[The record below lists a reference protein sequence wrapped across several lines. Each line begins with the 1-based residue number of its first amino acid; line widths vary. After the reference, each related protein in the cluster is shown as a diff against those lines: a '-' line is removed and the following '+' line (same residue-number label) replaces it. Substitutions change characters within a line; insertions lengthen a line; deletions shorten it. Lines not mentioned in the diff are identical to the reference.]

1 MNKTILFDLDGTLID
16 STDAILN
23 SFQGAFKALGLT
35 FKNNEEIK
43 NLIGYPLE
51 QMFRMLYPD
60 KVNLSKEFVLAYREI
75 YAQIYLEQTTLLPK
89 AKEALELGSEIA
101 DLGIVTTKCGKFTP
115 ILLDYLGV
123 KKFFKTLITL
133 EDVINPKPSSE
144 PIILALK
151 RLNKTQENAYMIG
164 DTILD
169 IQAAISANIT
179 PLALTCGYGNENELK
194 DHSMVFLNAYEA
206 VNYIARLNLI
216 SSFR

>member
-23 SFQGAFKALGLT
+23 SFQGAFKTLGLT
-35 FKNNEEIK
+35 SKNNEEIK

-101 DLGIVTTKCGKFTP
+101 DLGIVTTKGGKFTP

-133 EDVINPKPSSE
+133 EDVTNPKPSSE

-194 DHSMVFLNAYEA
+194 AHSTVFLNAYEA
-206 VNYIARLNLI
+206 VNYIARLN
-216 SSFR
+216 

>member
-35 FKNNEEIK
+35 SKNNEEIK

-101 DLGIVTTKCGKFTP
+101 DLGIVTTKGGKFTP

-133 EDVINPKPSSE
+133 EDVTNPKSSSE

-194 DHSMVFLNAYEA
+194 AHSMVFLNAYEA
-206 VNYIARLNLI
+206 VNYIARLN
-216 SSFR
+216 

>member
-16 STDAILN
+16 STDVILN

-35 FKNNEEIK
+35 SKNNEEIK

-101 DLGIVTTKCGKFTP
+101 DLGIVTTKGGKFTP

-133 EDVINPKPSSE
+133 EDVTNPKPSSE

-179 PLALTCGYGNENELK
+179 PLALACGYGNENELK
-194 DHSMVFLNAYEA
+194 AYSMVFLNAYGA
-206 VNYIARLNLI
+206 VNYIARLN
-216 SSFR
+216 

>member
-23 SFQGAFKALGLT
+23 SFQGVFKALGLT
-35 FKNNEEIK
+35 SKNNEEIK

-101 DLGIVTTKCGKFTP
+101 DLGIVTTKGGKFTP

-123 KKFFKTLITL
+123 KKFFKTLIIL
-133 EDVINPKPSSE
+133 EDVTNPKPSSE

-194 DHSMVFLNAYEA
+194 THSMVFLNAYEA
-206 VNYIARLNLI
+206 VNYIARLN
-216 SSFR
+216 

>member
-35 FKNNEEIK
+35 SKNNEEIK

-101 DLGIVTTKCGKFTP
+101 DLGIVTTKGGKFTP
-115 ILLDYLGV
+115 ILLDYLRV

-133 EDVINPKPSSE
+133 EDVTNPKPSSE

-151 RLNKTQENAYMIG
+151 GLNKTQENAYMIG

-194 DHSMVFLNAYEA
+194 AHSMVFLNAYEA
-206 VNYIARLNLI
+206 VNYIARLN
-216 SSFR
+216 

>member
-35 FKNNEEIK
+35 SKNNEEIK

-101 DLGIVTTKCGKFTP
+101 DLGIVTTKGGKFTP
-115 ILLDYLGV
+115 ILLDYLRV

-133 EDVINPKPSSE
+133 EDVTNPKPSSE

-194 DHSMVFLNAYEA
+194 AHSMVFLNTYEA
-206 VNYIARLNLI
+206 VNYIARLN
-216 SSFR
+216 

>member
-35 FKNNEEIK
+35 SKNNEEIK

-101 DLGIVTTKCGKFTP
+101 DLGIVTTKGGKFTP
-115 ILLDYLGV
+115 ILLDYLRV

-133 EDVINPKPSSE
+133 EDVTNPKPSSE

-194 DHSMVFLNAYEA
+194 AHSMVFLMHM
-206 VNYIARLNLI
+206 RLLI
-216 SSFR
+216 I

>member
-23 SFQGAFKALGLT
+23 SFRGAFKALGLT
-35 FKNNEEIK
+35 SKNNEEIK

-89 AKEALELGSEIA
+89 VKEALELGSKIA
-101 DLGIVTTKCGKFTP
+101 DLGIVTTKGGKFTP

-123 KKFFKTLITL
+123 KKFFKTLIT
-133 EDVINPKPSSE
+133 
-144 PIILALK
+144 
-151 RLNKTQENAYMIG
+151 
-164 DTILD
+164 
-169 IQAAISANIT
+169 
-179 PLALTCGYGNENELK
+179 
-194 DHSMVFLNAYEA
+194 
-206 VNYIARLNLI
+206 
-216 SSFR
+216 

>member
-35 FKNNEEIK
+35 SKNNEEIK

-89 AKEALELGSEIA
+89 AKEALELGSKIA
-101 DLGIVTTKCGKFTP
+101 DLGIVTTKGGKFTP
-115 ILLDYLGV
+115 ILLDYLRV

-133 EDVINPKPSSE
+133 EDVTNPKPSSE

-151 RLNKTQENAYMIG
+151 GLNKTQENAYMIG

-194 DHSMVFLNAYEA
+194 AHSMVFLNAYEA
-206 VNYIARLNLI
+206 VNYIARLN
-216 SSFR
+216 

>member
-1 MNKTILFDLDGTLID
+1 MKKTILFDLDGTLID
-16 STDAILN
+16 SIDAILN
-23 SFQGAFKALGLT
+23 SFQGAFKILGLT
-35 FKNNEEIK
+35 PKNNEEIK

-51 QMFRMLYPD
+51 HMFKILYHE
-60 KVNLSKEFVLAYREI
+60 KAHLSQEFVLAYREI
-75 YAQIYLEQTTLLPK
+75 YTQIYLEQTTLLPK

-101 DLGIVTTKCGKFTP
+101 DLGIVTTKGGKFTP
-115 ILLDYLGV
+115 ILLDYLRV

-133 EDVINPKPSSE
+133 EDVTNPKPSSE

-194 DHSMVFLNAYEA
+194 SRSMVFLNAYEA
-206 VNYIARLNLI
+206 VNYIARLN
-216 SSFR
+216 

>member
-35 FKNNEEIK
+35 SKNNEEIK

-101 DLGIVTTKCGKFTP
+101 DLGIVTTKGGKFTP
-115 ILLDYLGV
+115 ILLDYLAV

-133 EDVINPKPSSE
+133 EDVTNPKPSSE

-151 RLNKTQENAYMIG
+151 GLNKTQENAYMIG

-194 DHSMVFLNAYEA
+194 AHSMVFLNAYEA
-206 VNYIARLNLI
+206 VNYIARLN
-216 SSFR
+216 

>member
-35 FKNNEEIK
+35 SKNNEEIK

-60 KVNLSKEFVLAYREI
+60 KLILSKEFVLAYREI

-101 DLGIVTTKCGKFTP
+101 DLGIVTTKGGKFTP

-133 EDVINPKPSSE
+133 EDVTNPKPSSE

-169 IQAAISANIT
+169 IQAAISADIT

-194 DHSMVFLNAYEA
+194 AHSMVFLNAYEA
-206 VNYIARLNLI
+206 VNYIARLN
-216 SSFR
+216 

>member
-35 FKNNEEIK
+35 SKNNEEIK

-101 DLGIVTTKCGKFTP
+101 DLGIVTTKGGKFTP
-115 ILLDYLGV
+115 ILLDYLRV
-123 KKFFKTLITL
+123 KKFFKTLITF
-133 EDVINPKPSSE
+133 EDVTNPKPSSE

-151 RLNKTQENAYMIG
+151 GLNKTQENAYMIG

-194 DHSMVFLNAYEA
+194 AHSMVFLNAYEA
-206 VNYIARLNLI
+206 VNYIARLN
-216 SSFR
+216 

>member
-35 FKNNEEIK
+35 SKNNEEIK

-101 DLGIVTTKCGKFTP
+101 DLGIVTTKGGKFTP
-115 ILLDYLGV
+115 ILLDYLRV

-133 EDVINPKPSSE
+133 EDVTNPKPSSE

-151 RLNKTQENAYMIG
+151 GLNKTQENAYMIG
-164 DTILD
+164 DIILD

-194 DHSMVFLNAYEA
+194 AHSMVFLNAYEA
-206 VNYIARLNLI
+206 VNYIARLN
-216 SSFR
+216 

>member
-23 SFQGAFKALGLT
+23 SFQGAFKAPGLT
-35 FKNNEEIK
+35 SKNNEEIK

-75 YAQIYLEQTTLLPK
+75 HAQIYLEQTTLLPK

-101 DLGIVTTKCGKFTP
+101 DLGIVTTKGGKFTP

-133 EDVINPKPSSE
+133 EDVTNPKPSSE

-179 PLALTCGYGNENELK
+179 PLALACGYGNENELK
-194 DHSMVFLNAYEA
+194 AYSMVFLNAYEA
-206 VNYIARLNLI
+206 VNYIARLN
-216 SSFR
+216 

>member
-35 FKNNEEIK
+35 SENNEEIK

-101 DLGIVTTKCGKFTP
+101 DLGIVTTKGGKFTP
-115 ILLDYLGV
+115 ILLDYLRV

-133 EDVINPKPSSE
+133 EDVTNPKPSSE

-151 RLNKTQENAYMIG
+151 GLNKTQENAYMIG

-194 DHSMVFLNAYEA
+194 AHSMVFLNAYEA
-206 VNYIARLNLI
+206 VNYIARLN
-216 SSFR
+216 

>member
-23 SFQGAFKALGLT
+23 SFQGVFKALGLT
-35 FKNNEEIK
+35 SKNNEEIK

-101 DLGIVTTKCGKFTP
+101 DLGIVTTKGGKFTP

-133 EDVINPKPSSE
+133 EDVTNPKPSSE

-169 IQAAISANIT
+169 IQAAMAANIT
-179 PLALTCGYGNENELK
+179 PLALSCGYGDEDELK
-194 DHSMVFLNAYEA
+194 RYSIVFPSAYKS
-206 VNYIARLNLI
+206 VLYIKND
-216 SSFR
+216 

>member
-35 FKNNEEIK
+35 SKNNEEIK

-89 AKEALELGSEIA
+89 VKEALELGSKIA
-101 DLGIVTTKCGKFTP
+101 DLGIVTTKGGKFTP
-115 ILLDYLGV
+115 ILLDYLRV

-133 EDVINPKPSSE
+133 EDVTNPKPSSE

-194 DHSMVFLNAYEA
+194 AHSMVFLNAYEA
-206 VNYIARLNLI
+206 VNYIARLN
-216 SSFR
+216 

>member
-35 FKNNEEIK
+35 SKNNEEIK

-101 DLGIVTTKCGKFTP
+101 DLGIVTTKGGKFTP
-115 ILLDYLGV
+115 ILLDYLRV

-133 EDVINPKPSSE
+133 EDITNPKPSSE

-151 RLNKTQENAYMIG
+151 GLNKTQENAYMIG

-194 DHSMVFLNAYEA
+194 AHSMVFLNAYEA
-206 VNYIARLNLI
+206 VNYIARLN
-216 SSFR
+216 

>member
-35 FKNNEEIK
+35 SKNNEEIK

-101 DLGIVTTKCGKFTP
+101 DLGIVTTKGGKFTP
-115 ILLDYLGV
+115 ILPDYLRV

-133 EDVINPKPSSE
+133 EDVTNPKPSSE

-151 RLNKTQENAYMIG
+151 GLNKTQENAYMIG

-194 DHSMVFLNAYEA
+194 AHSMVFLNAYEA
-206 VNYIARLNLI
+206 VNYIARLN
-216 SSFR
+216 

>member
-35 FKNNEEIK
+35 SKNNEEIK

-60 KVNLSKEFVLAYREI
+60 KLILSKEFVLAYREI

-101 DLGIVTTKCGKFTP
+101 DLGIVTTKGGKFTP

-194 DHSMVFLNAYEA
+194 AHSMVFLNAYEA
-206 VNYIARLNLI
+206 VNYIARLN
-216 SSFR
+216 

>member
-1 MNKTILFDLDGTLID
+1 MNRTILFDLDGTLID

-35 FKNNEEIK
+35 SKNNEEIK

-101 DLGIVTTKCGKFTP
+101 DLGIVTTKGGKFTP
-115 ILLDYLGV
+115 ILLDYLRV

-133 EDVINPKPSSE
+133 EDVTNPKPSSE

-151 RLNKTQENAYMIG
+151 GLNKTQENAYMIG

-194 DHSMVFLNAYEA
+194 AHSMVFLNAYEA
-206 VNYIARLNLI
+206 VNYIARLN
-216 SSFR
+216 

>member
-35 FKNNEEIK
+35 SKNNEEIK

-101 DLGIVTTKCGKFTP
+101 DLGIVTTKGGKFTP
-115 ILLDYLGV
+115 ILLDYLGF

-133 EDVINPKPSSE
+133 EDVTNPKPSSE

-151 RLNKTQENAYMIG
+151 RLNKTKENAYMIG

-179 PLALTCGYGNENELK
+179 PLALACGYGNENELK
-194 DHSMVFLNAYEA
+194 THSMVFLNAYEA
-206 VNYIARLNLI
+206 VNYIARLN
-216 SSFR
+216 

>member
-35 FKNNEEIK
+35 SKNNEEIK

-51 QMFRMLYPD
+51 QMFRMLYPG

-101 DLGIVTTKCGKFTP
+101 DLGIVTTKGGKFTP

-133 EDVINPKPSSE
+133 EDVTNPKPSSE

-194 DHSMVFLNAYEA
+194 AHSIVFLNAYEA
-206 VNYIARLNLI
+206 VNYIARLN
-216 SSFR
+216 

>member
-35 FKNNEEIK
+35 SKNNEEIK

-75 YAQIYLEQTTLLPK
+75 YAQIYLEQITLLPK

-101 DLGIVTTKCGKFTP
+101 DLGIVTTKGGKFTP
-115 ILLDYLGV
+115 ILLDYLRV

-133 EDVINPKPSSE
+133 EDVTNPKPSSE

-151 RLNKTQENAYMIG
+151 GLNKTQENAYMIG

-194 DHSMVFLNAYEA
+194 AHSMVFLNAYEA
-206 VNYIARLNLI
+206 VNYIARLN
-216 SSFR
+216 

>member
-35 FKNNEEIK
+35 SKNNEEIK

-101 DLGIVTTKCGKFTP
+101 DLGIVTTKGGKFTP

-133 EDVINPKPSSE
+133 EDVTNPKPSSE

-169 IQAAISANIT
+169 IQAAISVNIT
-179 PLALTCGYGNENELK
+179 PLALACGYGNENELK
-194 DHSMVFLNAYEA
+194 AYSMVFLNAYEA
-206 VNYIARLNLI
+206 VNYIARLN
-216 SSFR
+216 

>member
-35 FKNNEEIK
+35 SKNNEEIK

-101 DLGIVTTKCGKFTP
+101 DLGIVTTKGGKFTP
-115 ILLDYLGV
+115 ILLDYLEV

-133 EDVINPKPSSE
+133 EDVTNPKPSSE

-151 RLNKTQENAYMIG
+151 GLNKTQENAYMIG

-194 DHSMVFLNAYEA
+194 AHSMVFLNAYEA
-206 VNYIARLNLI
+206 VNYIARLN
-216 SSFR
+216 

>member
-35 FKNNEEIK
+35 SKNNEEIK

-101 DLGIVTTKCGKFTP
+101 DLGIVTTKGGKFTP

-133 EDVINPKPSSE
+133 EDVTNPKPSSE

-151 RLNKTQENAYMIG
+151 GLNKTQENAYMIRRY
-164 DTILD
+164 
-169 IQAAISANIT
+169 NIR
-179 PLALTCGYGNENELK
+179 Y
-194 DHSMVFLNAYEA
+194 
-206 VNYIARLNLI
+206 
-216 SSFR
+216 SSCNFC

>member
-35 FKNNEEIK
+35 SKNNEEIK

-60 KVNLSKEFVLAYREI
+60 EVNLSKEFVLAYREI

-101 DLGIVTTKCGKFTP
+101 DLGIVTTKGGKFTP

-133 EDVINPKPSSE
+133 EDVTNPKPSSE

-179 PLALTCGYGNENELK
+179 PLALACGYGNENELK
-194 DHSMVFLNAYEA
+194 AYSMVFLNAYEA
-206 VNYIARLNLI
+206 VNYIDRLN
-216 SSFR
+216 